1 MIEITKIEELQ
12 YIVKKDPRVLLVV
25 FTSAWCTPCNLLI
38 PQLQDLEKR
47 YANKCLVINVDI
59 YKYKAFMNY
68 FSLQS
73 IPTMVYYYN
82 KKIWDTLTITGA
94 DIGTAYENVSIL
106 LTEHNDGVQPMIRAL
121 KTNPVND
128 LDSTNLSE

>member
-12 YIVKKDPRVLLVV
+12 YIVNNDPRVILVV
-25 FTSAWCTPCNLLI
+25 FTSNWCTPCNLLI
-38 PQLQDLEKR
+38 PQLQELEKR
-47 YANKCLVINVDI
+47 YANKCLVINVDV
-59 YKYKAFMNY
+59 YKYKAFMNF

-73 IPTMVYYYN
+73 IPSMIYYYD
-82 KKIWDTLTITGA
+82 KKIWDALTITGA

-128 LDSTNLSE
+128 LDSTNLR

>member
-12 YIVKKDPRVLLVV
+12 YIVNKDPRIILVV
-25 FTSAWCTPCNLLI
+25 FTSTWCTPCNLLI
-38 PQLQDLEKR
+38 PQLQELEKR
-47 YANKCLVINVDI
+47 YANKCLVINIDVD
-59 YKYKAFMNY
+59 KYKSFMNF
-68 FSLQS
+68 FSIQS
-73 IPTMVYYYN
+73 IPTMIYYYN
-82 KKIWDTLTITGA
+82 KKIWDALTITGA

-128 LDSTNLSE
+128 LDSTNLR

>member
-1 MIEITKIEELQ
+1 MIEITKLEELH

-25 FTSAWCTPCNLLI
+25 FTATWCTPCNLLI
-38 PQLQDLEKR
+38 PQLQELEKNF
-47 YANKCLVINVDI
+47 ANKCLVINVDI
-59 YKYKAFMNY
+59 YKYNAFMNF

-73 IPTMVYYYN
+73 IPSMVYYYN

-128 LDSTNLSE
+128 LDSTNLY

>member
-12 YIVKKDPRVLLVV
+12 YIVNKDPRIILVV
-25 FTSAWCTPCNLLI
+25 FTSTWCTPCNLLI
-38 PQLQDLEKR
+38 PQLQELEKR
-47 YANKCLVINVDI
+47 YANKCLVINIDI
-59 YKYKAFMNY
+59 DKYKSFMNF
-68 FSLQS
+68 FSIQS
-73 IPTMVYYYN
+73 IPTMIYYYN
-82 KKIWDTLTITGA
+82 KKIWDALTITGA

-128 LDSTNLSE
+128 LDSTNLR

>member
-12 YIVKKDPRVLLVV
+12 YIVNKDPRIILVV
-25 FTSAWCTPCNLLI
+25 FTSTWCTPCNLLI
-38 PQLQDLEKR
+38 PQLQELEKR
-47 YANKCLVINVDI
+47 YANKCLVINIDVD
-59 YKYKAFMNY
+59 KYKAFMNF
-68 FSLQS
+68 FSIQS
-73 IPTMVYYYN
+73 IPTMIYYYN
-82 KKIWDTLTITGA
+82 KKIWDALTITGA

-128 LDSTNLSE
+128 LDSTNLR

>member
-12 YIVKKDPRVLLVV
+12 YIVNKDPRIILVV
-25 FTSAWCTPCNLLI
+25 FTSTWCTPCNLLI
-38 PQLQDLEKR
+38 PQLQELEKR
-47 YANKCLVINVDI
+47 YANKCLVINVDV
-59 YKYKAFMNY
+59 YKYKAFMNF

-73 IPTMVYYYN
+73 IPTMIYYYN
-82 KKIWDTLTITGA
+82 KKIWDALTITGA

-128 LDSTNLSE
+128 LDSTNLR

>member
-12 YIVKKDPRVLLVV
+12 YIVNKDPRVILVV
-25 FTSAWCTPCNLLI
+25 FTSTWCTPCNLLI
-38 PQLQDLEKR
+38 PQLQELEKR
-47 YANKCLVINVDI
+47 YANKCLVININV
-59 YKYKAFMNY
+59 YKYKAFMDF

-73 IPTMVYYYN
+73 IPTMIYYYN

-128 LDSTNLSE
+128 LDSTNLR

>member
-12 YIVKKDPRVLLVV
+12 YIVNKDPRVILVV
-25 FTSAWCTPCNLLI
+25 FTSNWCTPCNLLI
-38 PQLQDLEKR
+38 PQLQELEKR
-47 YANKCLVINVDI
+47 YANKCLVINIDV
-59 YKYKAFMNY
+59 YKYKSFMNF

-73 IPTMVYYYN
+73 IPTMVYYYD
-82 KKIWDTLTITGA
+82 KKIWDALTITGA

-106 LTEHNDGVQPMIRAL
+106 ITEHNDGVQPMIRAL

-128 LDSTNLSE
+128 LDSTNLR

>member
-12 YIVKKDPRVLLVV
+12 YIVNKDPRIILVV
-25 FTSAWCTPCNLLI
+25 FTSTWCTPCNLLI
-38 PQLQDLEKR
+38 PQLQELEKR

-59 YKYKAFMNY
+59 YKYKAFMNF

-73 IPTMVYYYN
+73 IPSMIYYYN
-82 KKIWDTLTITGA
+82 KKIWDKLTITGA

-128 LDSTNLSE
+128 LDSTNLR

>member
-12 YIVKKDPRVLLVV
+12 NIVNKDPRVILVV
-25 FTSAWCTPCNLLI
+25 FTSTWCTPCNLLI
-38 PQLQDLEKR
+38 PQLQELEKR

-59 YKYKAFMNY
+59 YKYKAFMNF

-73 IPTMVYYYN
+73 IPSMVYYYN

-128 LDSTNLSE
+128 LDSTNLC

>member
-12 YIVKKDPRVLLVV
+12 YIVNKDPRVILVV
-25 FTSAWCTPCNLLI
+25 FTSTWCTPCNLLI
-38 PQLQDLEKR
+38 PQLQELEKR
-47 YANKCLVINVDI
+47 YANKCLVINVDV
-59 YKYKAFMNY
+59 YKYKAFMNF

-128 LDSTNLSE
+128 LDSTNLR

>member
-1 MIEITKIEELQ
+1 MIEITKLEELH

-25 FTSAWCTPCNLLI
+25 FTATWCTPCNLLI
-38 PQLQDLEKR
+38 PQLQELEKNF
-47 YANKCLVINVDI
+47 ANKCLVINIDVD
-59 YKYKAFMNY
+59 KYNAFMNY
-68 FSLQS
+68 FALQS
-73 IPTMVYYYN
+73 IPTMVHYYN
-82 KKIWDTLTITGA
+82 KKIWDDLTITGA

-128 LDSTNLSE
+128 LDSTNLY

>member
-12 YIVKKDPRVLLVV
+12 YIVNKDPRVILVV
-25 FTSAWCTPCNLLI
+25 FTPAWCTPCNFLI
-38 PQLQDLEKR
+38 PQLQELEKR
-47 YANKCLVINVDI
+47 YANKCLVINVDVN
-59 YKYKAFMNY
+59 KYKSFMNF

-73 IPTMVYYYN
+73 IPTMVYYYK

-128 LDSTNLSE
+128 LDSTNLS

>member
-12 YIVKKDPRVLLVV
+12 YIVNKDPRVILVV
-25 FTSAWCTPCNLLI
+25 FTSTWCTPCNLLI
-38 PQLQDLEKR
+38 PQLQELEKR
-47 YANKCLVINVDI
+47 YANKCLVVNVDI
-59 YKYKAFMNY
+59 YKYQSFMNF

-73 IPTMVYYYN
+73 IPSMVYYYN
-82 KKIWDTLTITGA
+82 KRIWDTLTITGA

-128 LDSTNLSE
+128 LDSTNLR

>member
-12 YIVKKDPRVLLVV
+12 YIVNKDPRVILVV
-25 FTSAWCTPCNLLI
+25 FTSTWCTPCNLLI
-38 PQLQDLEKR
+38 PQLQELEKT
-47 YANKCLVINVDI
+47 YANKCLVINIDV
-59 YKYKAFMNY
+59 YKYKSFMNF

-73 IPTMVYYYN
+73 IPSMVYYYD

-128 LDSTNLSE
+128 LDSTNLR

>member
-12 YIVKKDPRVLLVV
+12 YIVNKDPRIILVV
-25 FTSAWCTPCNLLI
+25 FTSTWCTPCNLLI
-38 PQLQDLEKR
+38 PQLQELEKR

-59 YKYKAFMNY
+59 YKYKAFMNF

-73 IPTMVYYYN
+73 IPSMIYYYN

-128 LDSTNLSE
+128 LDSTNLR

>member
-12 YIVKKDPRVLLVV
+12 YIVNKDPRVILVV
-25 FTSAWCTPCNLLI
+25 FMSAWCTPCNLLI
-38 PQLQDLEKR
+38 PQLQELEKR

-59 YKYKAFMNY
+59 YKYKAFMNF

-73 IPTMVYYYN
+73 IPSMVYYYN

-128 LDSTNLSE
+128 LDSTNLC

>member
-12 YIVKKDPRVLLVV
+12 YIVNKDPRVILVV
-25 FTSAWCTPCNLLI
+25 FTSTWCTPCNLLI
-38 PQLQDLEKR
+38 PQLQELEKR
-47 YANKCLVINVDI
+47 YANKCLVINVDV
-59 YKYKAFMNY
+59 YKYKAFMNF

-106 LTEHNDGVQPMIRAL
+106 LTEHNDGVQTMIRAL

-128 LDSTNLSE
+128 LDSTNLR

>member
-1 MIEITKIEELQ
+1 MIEITKIEELH

-38 PQLQDLEKR
+38 PQLQELEKR
-47 YANKCLVINVDI
+47 FANKCLVINIDI

-73 IPTMVYYYN
+73 IPTMVHYYN
-82 KKIWDTLTITGA
+82 KKIWDDLTITGA

-128 LDSTNLSE
+128 LDSTNLS

>member
-12 YIVKKDPRVLLVV
+12 YIVNKDPRVILVV
-25 FTSAWCTPCNLLI
+25 FTSNWCTPCNLLI
-38 PQLQDLEKR
+38 PQLQELEKR
-47 YANKCLVINVDI
+47 YANKCLVINVDV
-59 YKYKAFMNY
+59 YKYKAFMN
-68 FSLQS
+68 FVSLQS
-73 IPTMVYYYN
+73 IPSMIYYYD

-128 LDSTNLSE
+128 LDSTNLR

>member
-12 YIVKKDPRVLLVV
+12 YIVNKDPRVILVV
-25 FTSAWCTPCNLLI
+25 FTSTWCTPCNLLI
-38 PQLQDLEKR
+38 PQLQELEKR

-59 YKYKAFMNY
+59 YKYKAFMNF

-73 IPTMVYYYN
+73 IPTMIYYYN

-128 LDSTNLSE
+128 LDSTNLR

>member
-12 YIVKKDPRVLLVV
+12 YIVNKDPRVILVS

-38 PQLQDLEKR
+38 PQLQELEKNF
-47 YANKCLVINVDI
+47 ANKCLVINIDI

-68 FSLQS
+68 FALQS

-128 LDSTNLSE
+128 LDSTNLY